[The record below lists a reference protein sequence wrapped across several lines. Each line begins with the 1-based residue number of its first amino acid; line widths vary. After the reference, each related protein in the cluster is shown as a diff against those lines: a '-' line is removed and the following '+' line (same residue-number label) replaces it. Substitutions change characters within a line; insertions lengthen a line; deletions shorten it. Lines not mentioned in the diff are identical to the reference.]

1 MSPSIAGLRIS
12 PVYTAPQSATAST
25 ASSTAVEQVA
35 TLPSTTVSLGQ
46 TTSNEDGR
54 TYSSRGVLGAQV
66 RYALQQD
73 GLDKLS
79 VSLLSGVQSSSLSSR
94 FQGIGAA
101 LLEQLVANGGQSVSQ
116 SAFAYTDGTEP
127 SAEALKLHGDRLLQ
141 DPDNS
146 VKLSLTTVSGATI
159 NLTLASSEDGLAVSA
174 EVEGGEL
181 SANELKGLASLTDSF
196 QKAINGLTQEPPKL
210 ELGALVKLDPALF
223 SSLQMSAR
231 LDTSSGEPMSFDLT
245 LDDSARSLELNGPSG
260 NVKLN
265 LDTRDATLLG
275 SGAQRQAAIDNYLTQ
290 FDAAQ
295 RRGKADKDLVSLF
308 KDAFTQLNSADDG
321 GRTTDRVAVL
331 GEKDRVL
338 LSGLADFTA
347 SISQTA
353 KSVNPLLPAETDRFD
368 YQVSQAT
375 TVRGSAQTNRSVEQK
390 QQSSLSAAYHESLNP
405 QVALALGRDY
415 ESQNYRYHEISDQA
429 SSSTHLAW
437 SKNKL
442 IDASVT
448 QQASQSERV
457 RTYVN
462 AEVTDDVST
471 PRSVSESRNLIS
483 YLNDVFERDRK
494 SVKDKGLSILEAQ
507 LQDKRSQWLLKAS
520 PSDIRA

>member
-12 PVYTAPQSATAST
+12 PVYTAPQAST
-25 ASSTAVEQVA
+25 ASTSGSTAVEQA
-35 TLPSTTVSLGQ
+35 APIPATTVSLGQ

-54 TYSSRGVLGAQV
+54 TYSSRGVLGTQV

-73 GLDKLS
+73 GMDKLS
-79 VSLLSGVQSSSLSSR
+79 VSLLGGVQSSSLNSR

-116 SAFAYTDGTEP
+116 SAFAYADGTEP
-127 SAEALKLHGDRLLQ
+127 SAAALKLQGERLLQ
-141 DPDNS
+141 DPASS
-146 VKLSLTTVSGATI
+146 VKLSLTTASGATVT
-159 NLTLASSEDGLAVSA
+159 LSLASNEDGLAVSA
-174 EVEGGEL
+174 EVEGAAL
-181 SANELKGLASLTDSF
+181 SENELKGLASLTDSF

-231 LDTSSGEPMSFDLT
+231 LETSSGEPMSFDLN
-245 LDDSARSLELNGPSG
+245 LDDSSRSLQLQGPSG

-265 LDTRDATLLG
+265 LDTRDTTLLG
-275 SGAQRQAAIDNYLTQ
+275 STAQRSAAIENYLSQ

-295 RRGKADKDLVSLF
+295 SRGKADKDLVSLF
-308 KDAFTQLNSADDG
+308 KDAFTQLNSTDDG
-321 GRTTDRVAVL
+321 DRTTNRVAVL

-338 LSGLADFTA
+338 LSGLADFSG

-375 TVRGSAQTNRSVEQK
+375 TVRGTAQSNRSVEQK
-390 QQSSLSAAYHESLNP
+390 QQSSLSAAYHESVNP
-405 QVALALGRDY
+405 HVALALGRDF

-442 IDASVT
+442 IDASVR
-448 QQASQSERV
+448 QDASQNERV
-457 RTYVN
+457 RTYTN

-471 PRSVSESRNLIS
+471 PRSVSQSRDLIG

-494 SVKDKGLSILEAQ
+494 SVRDKGLSILEAQ
-507 LQDKRSQWLLKAS
+507 LQNKRSEWLLKAS